1 MINTIL
7 TVIAIICLIV
17 WAYFSIKQERKFNEM
32 FEIIKAMGEQTDE
45 KALEY
50 VKYVTTAIKNNQKVL
65 RYNQLIR
72 QERNTRNFF
81 QPTTTIL

>member
-7 TVIAIICLIV
+7 TVIAIICLII
-17 WAYFSIKQERKFNEM
+17 WTYSSIKQERKFNEM

-50 VKYVTTAIKNNQKVL
+50 VKYVTQAIKNKQTPL
-65 RYNQLIR
+65 RYSTWYTDIQ
-72 QERNTRNFF
+72 
-81 QPTTTIL
+81 

>member
-17 WAYFSIKQERKFNEM
+17 WTVLSVRQERKFNEM
-32 FEIIKAMGEQTDE
+32 YEYIKAMGEQTDE

-50 VKYVTTAIKNNQKVL
+50 VKYVTQAIKNKQTVL
-65 RYNQLIR
+65 RYSEWDTNIQ
-72 QERNTRNFF
+72 
-81 QPTTTIL
+81 

>member
-17 WAYFSIKQERKFNEM
+17 WTYFSIKQERKFNEM
-32 FEIIKAMGEQTDE
+32 YEIIKAIGEQTDE

-50 VKYVTTAIKNNQKVL
+50 VKYVTQAIKNKQTVL
-65 RYNQLIR
+65 RYIEWDTNIQ
-72 QERNTRNFF
+72 
-81 QPTTTIL
+81 

>member
-7 TVIAIICLIV
+7 TVIAIICLII
-17 WAYFSIKQERKFNEM
+17 WTYFSIKQERKFNEM

-50 VKYVTTAIKNNQKVL
+50 VKYVTTAIKNKQKVL
-65 RYNQLIR
+65 IYIECYQNIQ
-72 QERNTRNFF
+72 
-81 QPTTTIL
+81 

>member
-7 TVIAIICLIV
+7 TVIAIICLII
-17 WAYFSIKQERKFNEM
+17 WTYFSIKQERKFNEM

-50 VKYVTTAIKNNQKVL
+50 VKYVTTAIKNKQKVL
-65 RYNQLIR
+65 RYIEWYQNIQ
-72 QERNTRNFF
+72 
-81 QPTTTIL
+81 

>member
-7 TVIAIICLIV
+7 TVIAIICLAV
-17 WAYFSIKQERKFNEM
+17 WTVLSVRQERKFNEM

-50 VKYVTTAIKNNQKVL
+50 VKYVTQAIKNKQTVL
-65 RYNQLIR
+65 RYSEWNQNI
-72 QERNTRNFF
+72 Q
-81 QPTTTIL
+81 

>member
-7 TVIAIICLIV
+7 TVIAIICLAV
-17 WAYFSIKQERKFNEM
+17 WTVLSVRQERKFNEM

-50 VKYVTTAIKNNQKVL
+50 VKYVTTAIKNNQTVL
-65 RYNQLIR
+65 RYS
-72 QERNTRNFF
+72 EWNTNI
-81 QPTTTIL
+81 Q

>member
-17 WAYFSIKQERKFNEM
+17 WTYFSIRQDKRFNEM
-32 FEIIKAMGEQTDE
+32 YEIIKAMGEHTDQ

-50 VKYVTTAIKNNQKVL
+50 VKYVTTAIKNKQTVL
-65 RYNQLIR
+65 KYS
-72 QERNTRNFF
+72 EWNTNM
-81 QPTTTIL
+81 Q

>member
-7 TVIAIICLIV
+7 TVIAIICLAV
-17 WAYFSIKQERKFNEM
+17 WTVFSIRQERKFNEM

-50 VKYVTTAIKNNQKVL
+50 VKYVTQAIKNKQKVL
-65 RYNQLIR
+65 NYSTWALK
-72 QERNTRNFF
+72 
-81 QPTTTIL
+81 

>member
-7 TVIAIICLIV
+7 TVIAIICLEV
-17 WAYFSIKQERKFNEM
+17 WAVLSVRQEERKFNKM

-50 VKYVTTAIKNNQKVL
+50 VKYVTTAIKNKQTVL
-65 RYNQLIR
+65 RYS
-72 QERNTRNFF
+72 EWNTNI
-81 QPTTTIL
+81 Q